1 LAQQGFKKHEIYK
14 KDKWNMM
21 NVEVHGTKI
30 VLTEITDQW
39 GEESRTFLGRPA
51 MMHWAHERFAK
62 ERFDGTEE
70 EWNAIM
76 QAFSEV

>member
-1 LAQQGFKKHEIYK
+1 MIKKHNIYK
-14 KDKWNMM
+14 RDKWNMM

-39 GEESRTFLGRPA
+39 GEESYTFMGRPA
-51 MMHWAHERFAK
+51 MKNWAKERFSK

-70 EWNAIM
+70 ELTAIM
-76 QAFSEV
+76 QAFDEV